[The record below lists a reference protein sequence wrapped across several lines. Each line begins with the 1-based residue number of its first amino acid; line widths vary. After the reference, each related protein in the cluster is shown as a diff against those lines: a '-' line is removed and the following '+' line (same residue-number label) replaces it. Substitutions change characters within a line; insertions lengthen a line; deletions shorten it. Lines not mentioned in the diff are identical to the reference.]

1 VQRFCLK
8 HNQLPKQYMK
18 YVILFGVIAVVFSL
32 ASCKKNVSPEEDNA
46 SIIGK
51 WNIVTDSSHVG
62 IGANNHLVVYTG
74 KEGDYFNFSSN
85 GKLYIKENIM
95 LDTLQYN
102 LTSDTTMTIDSFL
115 DDSNGT
121 SQTCTITNP
130 APHNTVI
137 STAISYTPG
146 GTFGRKVTLDK

>member
-1 VQRFCLK
+1 
-8 HNQLPKQYMK
+8 MK
-18 YVILFGVIAVVFSL
+18 YLISFGVIAVVFFV
-32 ASCKKNVSPEEDNA
+32 ASCKKDVHPEENNA

-51 WNIVTDSSHVG
+51 WNIITDSSYVG
-62 IGANNHLVVYTG
+62 VAANNHLVVYAG
-74 KEGDYFNFSSN
+74 QEGDYFDFSSN
-85 GKLYIKENIM
+85 GKLYIKENGM
-95 LDTLQYN
+95 LDTLQFN

-130 APHNTVI
+130 APHNAVV